1 MPKQPLRDIVIVLP
15 GITGSVLQKDGRDVW
30 APSGEAVLGALR
42 SLGSV
47 LHSVRLAADDPDVDD
62 LGDGIRATRLV
73 PDVHLI
79 PGLVKIDGYSKTLG
93 LVEDNFDVTRG
104 SIDDD
109 GPANLFEFPY
119 DWRRDNRF
127 SARQLK
133 RLVDRR
139 LPQWREASGA
149 ADARVILVGH
159 SMGGLVARYYLEV
172 LEGWRDCRALIT
184 FGTPYRGSPN
194 AINYLANG
202 YKQLF
207 LDLTEVM
214 RSFTSVYQLLPIYK
228 AIEMDGTYQRVAETD
243 GIPGIDRARAA
254 QALAFHREIEAAVTE
269 HRKSLDYLEQG
280 YRILP
285 IVGTRQPTFQSAQV
299 AGGRVTVGEALPAG
313 IDARLGDGDGTVPML
328 SAIPIEL
335 SQAYQDTFFAERHSS
350 LQRNPDVL
358 EDLRNRLIRMQ
369 IVGLDGIRD
378 IADVPGAQPSPQ
390 AAERP
395 ALAVHLDDAYTT
407 AEPVQISATLVNP
420 QTPIQALEAHVE
432 SVTGQSAPIVQP
444 FQDQGQGWRV
454 ILEGLP
460 PGAYRLSVRPS
471 GPGSDLP
478 GAVHDVFEVVAG

>member
-15 GITGSVLQKDGRDVW
+15 GITGSVLQKDGQDVW
-30 APSGEAVLGALR
+30 APSAQAVLGALR
-42 SLGSV
+42 TLGGV
-47 LHSVRLAADDPDVDD
+47 IQSVRLAGDDPELED

-79 PGLVKIDGYSKTLG
+79 PGLVKIDGYSQTLR
-93 LVEDNFDVTRG
+93 LIEDNFEVTRG

-109 GPANLFEFPY
+109 HPANLFEFPY

-133 RLVDRR
+133 RLIDRR
-139 LPQWREASGA
+139 LPQWREAAGA
-149 ADARVILVGH
+149 SDAKVILIGH
-159 SMGGLVARYYLEV
+159 SMGGLVSRYYLEV

-184 FGTPYRGSPN
+184 FGTPFRGAPN
-194 AINYLANG
+194 AVNYVANG

-207 LDLTEVM
+207 LDLTDVM

-228 AIEMDGTYQRVAETD
+228 AVEIDGAYHRVAETD
-243 GIPGIDRARAA
+243 GIPGIDRERAA

-269 HRKSLDYLEQG
+269 HRKSLEYLEQG

-285 IVGTRQPTFQSAQV
+285 VVGTRQPTWQSAHV
-299 AGGRVTVGEALPAG
+299 TEGRVTVDDTLPAG

-335 SQAYQDTFFAERHSS
+335 SQAYQDTFIPERHAS
-350 LQRNPDVL
+350 LQRNPNVL
-358 EDLRNRLIRMQ
+358 EDLRNRLVRMQ

-378 IADVPGAQPSPQ
+378 IADVPGARPSAQ

-395 ALAVHLDDAYTT
+395 ALAIQLDDVYAPG
-407 AEPVQISATLVNP
+407 EPVEISATVVNA
-420 QTPIQALEAHVE
+420 QTPVQALNARVE
-432 SVTGQSAPIVQP
+432 SLTGQAAPITRA
-444 FQDQGQGWRV
+444 FRDQGAGWS
-454 ILEGLP
+454 LTLDALP
-460 PGAYRLSVRPS
+460 PGTYRLSVHPADP
-471 GPGSDLP
+471 GPDRP
-478 GAVHDVFEVVAG
+478 GAVHDIFEVVA